1 MNQIVYGFWPLLL
14 RGLLSWR
21 PYWFLY
27 YVRLLEIPLGLF
39 AYGLGF
45 AAMAVVVE
53 AETYAAFVLPGLL
66 IWTLWLA
73 VVIESTYMLFGKVY
87 NAKIWESVL
96 ATPTR
101 LPALL
106 LAEQTLSVVKAVPL
120 ILLSLPIALYYHA
133 VPSILGYF
141 LAIPMMILFVL
152 TATAFGNWLTSIA
165 RHEYQFDYIWPIFV
179 LPMFLFSGM
188 MFPVSLLPEWLH
200 ILSWVF
206 PMTHVLEAVRPLVL
220 GQASMSILPHALSL
234 VGMWLIFT
242 TLAYRNF
249 TRRLMAS

>member
-1 MNQIVYGFWPLLL
+1 MNTLFYGFWPLLL
-14 RGLLSWR
+14 RGMMSWR

-45 AAMAVVVE
+45 AAMAIVVN
-53 AETYAAFVLPGLL
+53 AESYAAFVLPGLL
-66 IWTLWLA
+66 VWTLWLA

-87 NAKIWESVL
+87 NHKIWESVL

-106 LAEQTLSVVKAVPL
+106 LAEQTLSVIKAVPL
-120 ILLSLPIALYYHA
+120 ILLSLPIALYYQA
-133 VPSILGYF
+133 VPNLSGYL
-141 LAIPMMILFVL
+141 LAIPIMATFVL

-165 RHEYQFDYIWPIFV
+165 KHEYQFDYIWPIFV

-188 MFPVSLLPEWLH
+188 MFPITLLPEPLQA
-200 ILSWVF
+200 LSLVF
-206 PMTHVLEAVRPLVL
+206 PMTHVLESIRPLIL
-220 GQASMSILPHALSL
+220 GQPSINILPHVLCLIAMW
-234 VGMWLIFT
+234 VGFT
-242 TLAYRNF
+242 MLAYKNF
-249 TRRLMAS
+249 NKRLQTV